1 MADSLCRR
9 PSLQMIF
16 IKETMT
22 AATKKSLHI
31 TLQGKGGVG
40 KSLVSMIVAQYLL
53 SIGTK
58 IECVDI
64 DPVNQTFA
72 GFKNLN
78 VSHVN
83 IMDGA
88 KINERHF
95 DSLME
100 RLLSEDATFVVDS
113 GSPSFIPVSSYM
125 AENGVIDMLESSD
138 RDVVIHTVITGGQ
151 AQVDTLTG
159 FDALAKNAKDQS
171 IIVWLNEFFGD
182 IAHEGKTFAEM
193 KIYDKHKTKIRG
205 IVRIAKRNQDTFGK
219 DIEQMALK
227 RLTFAEVLDS
237 ASFQL
242 MAKQRLVTVK
252 KDLFGQLE
260 AIGF

>member
-1 MADSLCRR
+1 
-9 PSLQMIF
+9 
-16 IKETMT
+16 MT
-22 AATKKSLHI
+22 KATKKSLHI

-40 KSLVSMIVAQYLL
+40 KSLISMIVAQYLI
-53 SIGTK
+53 SAGSA

-64 DPVNQTFA
+64 DPVNQTFT
-72 GFKNLN
+72 GFKSLN
-78 VSHVN
+78 VNHVN

-95 DSLME
+95 DALME
-100 RLLSEDATFVVDS
+100 RLLSENTTFVVDS

-125 AENGVIDMLESSD
+125 AENGVIQMLNDND

-151 AQVDTLTG
+151 ALIDTLTG
-159 FDALAKNAKDQS
+159 FDALAQKAQDKS

-182 IAHEGKTFAEM
+182 IVYEDKIFTEM

-260 AIGF
+260 AIGL

>member
-1 MADSLCRR
+1 
-9 PSLQMIF
+9 
-16 IKETMT
+16 MT
-22 AATKKSLHI
+22 ATTKKSLHI

-53 SIGTK
+53 SIDTK

-182 IAHEGKTFAEM
+182 IAHEGKTFSEM
-193 KIYDKHKTKIRG
+193 KIYEKHKAKVRG

-242 MAKQRLVTVK
+242 MAKQRLITVK

-260 AIGF
+260 AIGL